1 VIRAEGV
8 TKIFGPDP
16 DSVLPLLEQGK
27 TKDEI
32 QSETGHVV
40 GINDANFDIER
51 GEVFVIMGLSGS
63 GKSTLIRCINRLIEP
78 TRGRIILK
86 HPEHGEQD
94 ITAMDDDALRQV
106 RSREMSMVFQHF
118 ALLPHRT
125 VLSNVVYGLEVQGR
139 EKTER
144 EELGRK
150 YLEMVGLKGWEN
162 HYPDELSGGMQQRV
176 GLARAVATEADVLL
190 MDEPFSALDPLIKV
204 QMQDELIRIQRE
216 LGKTILFITHD
227 LDEAMRIGDHIAIM
241 DGGQIVQIGNPEEIL
256 VNPRTEYVA
265 NFVEHADPTGV
276 ITANTVALPFSHDYF
291 GHEDDGAGGAVWYRH
306 GYPDIRFHL
315 DQQGRL
321 TRMSVKG
328 EGVTLKSADQALA
341 ETDGSPVR
349 LTDTGVLC
357 THDTILRS
365 VLKARSFSA
374 LPIAVQDSDG
384 RLTGII
390 DEPELIHGI
399 LEKRGYA
406 PTEDTPS

>member
-1 VIRAEGV
+1 MIRAEGV
-8 TKIFGPDP
+8 TKIFGPNP

-27 TKDEI
+27 TKNEI
-32 QSETGHVV
+32 QAETGHVV
-40 GINDANFDIER
+40 GINNANFDIEP

-78 TRGRIILK
+78 TQGRIILK

-94 ITAMDDDALRQV
+94 IAAMDDEALRRV
-106 RSREMSMVFQHF
+106 RSRDMSMVFQHF

-139 EKTER
+139 DKAER
-144 EELGRK
+144 DELGRK
-150 YLEMVGLKGWEN
+150 YLEMVGLKGWED

-176 GLARAVATEADVLL
+176 GLARAVATEANVLL

-241 DGGQIVQIGNPEEIL
+241 DGGRIVQIGNPEEIL
-256 VNPRTEYVA
+256 VNPKTDYVA

-276 ITANTVALPFSHDYF
+276 ITAETVALPLSNAYF
-291 GHEDDGAGGAVWYRH
+291 TREDAGEGATVWYRN
-306 GYPDIRFHL
+306 GYPDIRFHT
-315 DQQGRL
+315 DAEGRL
-321 TRMSVKG
+321 TEMSF
-328 EGVTLKSADQALA
+328 EGQSVTLKPIDQALS
-341 ETDGSPVR
+341 ETDGSPERHTDIAVR
-349 LTDTGVLC
+349 C
-357 THDTILRS
+357 SHDTILRS
-365 VLKARSFSA
+365 VLKGRSFSE
-374 LPIAVQDSDG
+374 LPILVEDSDG
-384 RLTGII
+384 RFAGII

-406 PTEDTPS
+406 PSEDTSS

>member
-1 VIRAEGV
+1 MIRAEGV
-8 TKIFGPDP
+8 TKIFGPKP

-40 GINDANFDIER
+40 GINNANFDIEP

-94 ITAMDDDALRQV
+94 IAAMDDAALRQV
-106 RSREMSMVFQHF
+106 RSRDMSMVFQHF

-139 EKTER
+139 DKAER

-150 YLEMVGLKGWEN
+150 YLEMVGLKGWED

-176 GLARAVATEADVLL
+176 GLARAVATEANVLL

-241 DGGQIVQIGNPEEIL
+241 DGGRIVQIGNPEEIL
-256 VNPRTEYVA
+256 VNPKTEYVA

-276 ITANTVALPFSHDYF
+276 ITAETVALPLSSAYF
-291 GHEDDGAGGAVWYRH
+291 TREDAGEGTTVWHRN
-306 GYPDIRFHL
+306 GYPGIRFET
-315 DQQGRL
+315 DPEGRL
-321 TRMSVKG
+321 TQMSF
-328 EGVTLKSADQALA
+328 EGQSVTLKPLDQALSEA
-341 ETDGSPVR
+341 DGSPERHTDIGVR
-349 LTDTGVLC
+349 C
-357 THDTILRS
+357 SHDTILRS
-365 VLKARSFSA
+365 VLKGRSFSE
-374 LPIAVQDSDG
+374 LPILVEDSDG
-384 RLTGII
+384 RFAGII

-406 PTEDTPS
+406 PSEDTSS